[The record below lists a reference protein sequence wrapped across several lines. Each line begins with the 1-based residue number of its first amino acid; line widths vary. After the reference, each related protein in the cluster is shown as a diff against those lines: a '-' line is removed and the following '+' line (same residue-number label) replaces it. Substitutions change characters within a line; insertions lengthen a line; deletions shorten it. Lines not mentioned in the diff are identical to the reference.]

1 MSIDEA
7 REKAQ
12 EVVQKD
18 LKTWQEKFAKA
29 ADEGSDEL
37 DERITEIT
45 DRLTQNQAGKVGRAL
60 NIQLEET
67 VKSSLTTLKKNI
79 LAIVK
84 SSDDDEEKEESL
96 ATAVRKAGVSIKDKA
111 QAIRTWRQSYDLEIN
126 VLISK
131 ASEDTF
137 EILDHIRDLGLQ
149 EIGMRWAWLDGVTH
163 KDWAKYHKLKT
174 KFDEWRA
181 DVEKVVADHP
191 GLAKARVAS
200 EGVESKAM
208 NTAEAA
214 AMELASIKETGR
226 WKISTSDTS
235 DDWSPK
241 IMPAAAV
248 NAGQKILK
256 KVNEASE
263 AVVGTSQGTIE
274 SVASVATSSASDVLS
289 SVQSAASSLSS
300 TIVGTPQ
307 GSIESVVSVASA
319 SASSLVDQASSSV
332 IGTQQ
337 GAVES
342 VTSVLK
348 ETASSI
354 ADQASSS
361 ALGTSQGT
369 IESVASVVS
378 ASASSLSA
386 EVSSSVI
393 GSEPGVVEQATGS
406 VKSAASIATES
417 VSEISSSV
425 SSAASSASSKA
436 SKKVWGGAE
445 AQFVEAKQIIFD
457 DVIED
462 IETDDD
468 TYSQQIQSMASAA
481 GDKYADITNAVSEA
495 LLKPTTTGG
504 TVETV
509 TALAADKYSS
519 ALSAASVALYG
530 SSQGAGE
537 SIGSVVSSK
546 YADAVSA

>member
-307 GSIESVVSVASA
+307 GSIESVVSAASA